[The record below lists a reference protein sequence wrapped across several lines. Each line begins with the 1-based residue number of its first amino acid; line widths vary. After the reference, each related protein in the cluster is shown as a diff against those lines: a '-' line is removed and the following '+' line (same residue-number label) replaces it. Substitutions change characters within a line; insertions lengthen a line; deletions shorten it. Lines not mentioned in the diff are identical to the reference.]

1 MTEYSDDDEG
11 TEEQGWSKT
20 TPESVLFSQEALTN
34 KAQLRET
41 EIKPKSI
48 EWLNDQGLS
57 KGCREAWKKL
67 LISTFDKSKILSIT
81 DDKNLSQ
88 MESVLHLELAMNF
101 LRLQYQ
107 TFDLDN
113 PLLMQLEQ
121 ITVWDFRHILTRTRD
136 GYEIGQQHKMSYST
150 EQTQTQVIKDARG
163 GKKPGRLFGLLG

>member
-1 MTEYSDDDEG
+1 MTDYAEEED
-11 TEEQGWSKT
+11 TEQSWSKP
-20 TPESVLFSQEALTN
+20 TPESIQFSIEALAN

-41 EIKPKSI
+41 EIQPKSI
-48 EWLNDQGLS
+48 TWLDEQGLS

-81 DDKNLSQ
+81 DEKNFSQ
-88 MESVLHLELAMNF
+88 MESALNLELSMNF

-113 PLLMQLEQ
+113 PIILQLEQ
-121 ITVWDFRHILTRTRD
+121 ITLWDFRHILTRTRD
-136 GYEIGQQHKMSYST
+136 GYEIGQQHKVSYST

-163 GKKPGRLFGLLG
+163 GKKPGRFFGLLG